1 MGSES
6 RVTATLLTLLDGISS
21 KAGGG
26 KGRAFCIASTNDPNA
41 VDNALRRPG
50 RLDKELEI
58 GIPTCTQRLDI
69 LRRLLERE
77 SVYAETLH
85 ETLLEQVAE
94 KTHGFVGADL
104 ALVIKEAKL
113 LALSRDDGTLTGND
127 IISAVAK
134 VRPSALREVAL
145 DIPKVSWDDIG
156 GQEQVKQKLRES
168 IELPLKNPGIFTKFG
183 IRPPRGILLYGPPG
197 CSKTM
202 MAKAVATESGLNFFA
217 IKGPEIFSKWVGDSE
232 KAVAEIFR
240 KARMAAP
247 SIVFFDEFD
256 AVGKKRDNSSHGVS
270 VSERVLS
277 QLLSEMDGIHILT
290 DVTVMAAT
298 NRPDIID
305 EALMRPGRFDR
316 HIFISLPDNAARRK
330 ILEINTRRINLD
342 VSVCLDK
349 LSQRLEGYSGAEIS
363 SLCQEAAIQALIEN
377 PDTGSV
383 TMEHFERALHIVKPR
398 TSKSMMRLL
407 EGFSNRS
414 LI

>member
-1 MGSES
+1 MSSES
-6 RVTATLLTLLDGISS
+6 RLTATLLTLLDGISTR
-21 KAGGG
+21 ADGG
-26 KGRAFCIASTNDPNA
+26 KSKTFCIASANDPNS

-58 GIPTCTQRLDI
+58 GIPTIAQRLDI
-69 LRRLLERE
+69 LRKLLERE
-77 SVYAETLH
+77 GSSPDTLSDA
-85 ETLLEQVAE
+85 LLARIAE

-104 ALVIKEAKL
+104 ALVVKEAKL
-113 LALSRDDGTLTGND
+113 LALNMTDGSLTED
-127 IISAVAK
+127 HIVAAASK
-134 VRPSALREVAL
+134 VRPSALREVTL
-145 DIPKVSWDDIG
+145 DVPKVSWDDIG
-156 GQEQVKQKLRES
+156 GQEEVKQKLRES
-168 IELPLKNPGIFTKFG
+168 IELPLKNPGIFIKFG

-240 KARMAAP
+240 KARLAAP

-256 AVGKKRDNSSHGVS
+256 AVGKKRDDSSHGAS
-270 VSERVLS
+270 VSDRVLS
-277 QLLSEMDGIHILT
+277 QLLSEMDGIHSLT

-316 HIFISLPDNAARRK
+316 HIFISLPDSAARRK
-330 ILEINTRRINLD
+330 ILEITSRRINMD
-342 VSVCLDK
+342 TSVCFDRLA
-349 LSQRLEGYSGAEIS
+349 QRLEGYSGAEIA
-363 SLCQEAAIQALIEN
+363 SLCQEAAINALIES

-383 TMEHFERALHIVKPR
+383 TMDHIERALHSVKPR

-407 EGFSNRS
+407 EEFSNRHFT
-414 LI
+414 